1 MDLKPP
7 PPLEL
12 PSVAAP
18 AATPPRKPN
27 RHERRALAAIARSPE
42 KSAKFRAAQ
51 EAQRL
56 ATPAPAAEETPPTD
70 T

>member
-7 PPLEL
+7 PPAL
-12 PSVAAP
+12 AAP
-18 AATPPRKPN
+18 NPTVTIPAPRKPN

-42 KSAKFRAAQ
+42 KSAKLRAAQ

-56 ATPAPAAEETPPTD
+56 ATPAPAEETPPAD

>member
-1 MDLKPP
+1 MDPKPP
-7 PPLEL
+7 PPVL
-12 PSVAAP
+12 VAPAP
-18 AATPPRKPN
+18 AAPPPPRKPN

-42 KSAKFRAAQ
+42 KSAKLRAAQ

-56 ATPAPAAEETPPTD
+56 ATPAPAAEETPPAD